1 MRICRGQIVLTL
13 HMWYGYVLGSVL
25 RKLEVREYSETMLGR
40 LEKIKAEGGLYEVEW
55 FTEGVTKPEYYTEEE
70 VIQFKTRYD
79 LFQVNEHYQNV
90 VQTIAGSEWIENL
103 PKLTN
108 T

>member
-1 MRICRGQIVLTL
+1 MRN
-13 HMWYGYVLGSVL
+13 
-25 RKLEVREYSETMLGR
+25 R
-40 LEKIKAEGGLYEVEW
+40 LEKIKTEGGLYEVEW
-55 FTEGVTKPEYYTEEE
+55 FTENVTKLEFYTEEE
-70 VIQFKTRYD
+70 ITHFKTRYD

-103 PKLTN
+103 PKLAN